1 MSTLESLRRFLL
13 AILLIGMTGTA
24 VELLLLQHDEG
35 PIQLVPLVLLGV
47 GLVTILW
54 HASSPGRRS
63 TAAARMVMGAFIAAG
78 VFGVFFHFRAN
89 AEFQLESD
97 PTLAGAALAW
107 KVMAAKVPPA
117 LAPGV
122 MLQLGLLGLA
132 YTYRTK
138 EQ

>member
-1 MSTLESLRRFLL
+1 MSTLQRLRRFLL
-13 AILLIGMTGTA
+13 AILMIGMTGTA

-35 PIQLVPLVLLGV
+35 PLQLVPLGLLGL
-47 GLVTILW
+47 GLVIILW
-54 HASSPGRRS
+54 HAISPGRAS
-63 TAAARMVMGAFIAAG
+63 TAAARMVMVAFIAAG
-78 VFGVFFHFRAN
+78 MAGVFFHFQAN

-97 PTLAGAALAW
+97 PTLAGAALVW
-107 KVMAAKVPPA
+107 KILAAKVPPA

-132 YTYRTK
+132 YTYRNK